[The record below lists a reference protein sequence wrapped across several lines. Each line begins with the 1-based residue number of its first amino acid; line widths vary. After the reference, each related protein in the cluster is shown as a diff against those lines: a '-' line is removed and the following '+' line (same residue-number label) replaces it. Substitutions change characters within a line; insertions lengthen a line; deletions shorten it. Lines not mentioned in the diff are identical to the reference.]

1 MLPILEPP
9 ADQKVTFHA
18 FAVGVQIY
26 VVTQNPTNPSLY
38 SWVFKAPEAVLFED
52 DDEDEPVGLHY
63 AGPTWEH
70 KDGSKVVGSVLQRSP
85 SPNAGAIPWLLLQA
99 VSHEGGGKFSRVSYI
114 QRVNT
119 AGGTAP
125 TTGAEAAHVGQEAR
139 VPYTAEYYL
148 YRAHPCPADE
158 VTDWNEHL
166 EQAIKTAAV
175 SAGIQACFAATV
187 HVAIYDAVNGIVR
200 KYTPCFV
207 TEEAPRGA
215 RADAAAIQAAYI
227 ALKGLFPAQT
237 ATFDAQLDESLGKIP
252 GDRGHSESTARGRA
266 WGEHVANVVLNW
278 RAADGFNTPL
288 PGYLGGTGPGVWRSV
303 PTPTN
308 PDGTLPAIFPQMA
321 VLVPFAMKSPSQFRP
336 GPPPALSSA
345 QYATDVNEVKAIGRF
360 DSAIRTA
367 EQTQLALLW
376 QAVGAAEEN
385 RVARSVVPR
394 KNSLVDNAR
403 LFALLNIVACDAI
416 VAGFD
421 SKYTYNL

>member
-1 MLPILEPP
+1 MYKTNKFSLALAALALALLAPIASARAHGERDKEERGENDHRRPVVPPILEPP
-9 ADQKVTFHA
+9 ADQNVTFHA

-52 DDEDEPVGLHY
+52 GDQDEPVGLHY

-85 SPNAGAIPWLLLQA
+85 SPNASAIPWLLLQA
-99 VSHEGGGKFSRVSYI
+99 VSHEGRGKFSRVTYI

-119 AGGTAP
+119 AGGAAP
-125 TTGAEAAHVGQEAR
+125 TTGADAAHVGQEAR

-148 YRAHPCPADE
+148 YRAAHPSPADE

-175 SAGIQACFAATV
+175 SAGIQARFAATV

-215 RADAAAIQAAYI
+215 RPDAAAIQAAYI

-237 ATFDAQLDESLGKIP
+237 ATFDAQLAESLGKIP
-252 GDRGHSESTARGRA
+252 GDRGHSGSTARGRA

-288 PGYLGGTGPGVWRSV
+288 PG
-303 PTPTN
+303 
-308 PDGTLPAIFPQMA
+308 
-321 VLVPFAMKSPSQFRP
+321 
-336 GPPPALSSA
+336 
-345 QYATDVNEVKAIGRF
+345 
-360 DSAIRTA
+360 
-367 EQTQLALLW
+367 
-376 QAVGAAEEN
+376 
-385 RVARSVVPR
+385 
-394 KNSLVDNAR
+394 
-403 LFALLNIVACDAI
+403 
-416 VAGFD
+416 
-421 SKYTYNL
+421 